1 MALRQQDES
10 YAAFQNQNKE
20 KDNTLDSKGDS
31 GSGDLEAG
39 NTKRRSIIVN
49 KTTGN
54 RIAPV
59 LPHLRGYDF
68 GDDSSIAGSDILGKQ
83 IELEADNAIQYRTCS
98 WQKVRYVLFLLY
110 SIGYFGISELSIPV
124 GRVANLTWNISA
136 SIFPSSFLYDF
147 IRFFFKST
155 EVETFTN
162 PQVDSCIA
170 FLGVYLSSYHVLP
183 LVVPHSR
190 SRSWSH
196 SDRFRR
202 GRGPVHF
209 SCALEILFNPP
220 W

>member
-39 NTKRRSIIVN
+39 NTKRRSIIIN

-98 WQKVRYVLFLLY
+98 WQKVRYVLFSLY
-110 SIGYFGISELSIPV
+110 STGRFETFELSMPV
-124 GRVANLTWNISA
+124 GRVMSFTWNISA
-136 SIFPSSFLYDF
+136 STFPSSFLHDPTRLFY
-147 IRFFFKST
+147 KPAG
-155 EVETFTN
+155 VETFTN
-162 PQVDSCIA
+162 SQVDSCIA

-209 SCALEILFNPP
+209 SCALEILFDPS

>member
-10 YAAFQNQNKE
+10 YTAFQNQNKE

-39 NTKRRSIIVN
+39 NTKRRSIIIN

-98 WQKVRYVLFLLY
+98 WQKVRYVLFTLC
-110 SIGYFGISELSIPV
+110 STAHFGMTELSIPV
-124 GRVANLTWNISA
+124 GRVANLTWNIPA
-136 SIFPSSFLYDF
+136 STCSSSFLHDPP
-147 IRFFFKST
+147 RLFFKST
-155 EVETFTN
+155 EVESLTN
-162 PQVDSCIA
+162 SQVDSCIA
-170 FLGVYLSSYHVLP
+170 LLGVYLSSYHVLP

-202 GRGPVHF
+202 GGGPVHF
-209 SCALEILFNPP
+209 SCALEILFNPS